1 MADTTTADGNS
12 GVVLAALAASQF
24 VMTLDSSVMNVS
36 IATVAQDVGST
47 VTGVQTAITLYTLV
61 MASMMITGGKLG
73 AILGRRRALGI
84 GLVVY
89 ASGSLT
95 TAFAPNLGVLLF
107 GWSLLEG
114 LGAALI
120 MPAIVALVAAN
131 FPPERRTGAYGTI
144 AAAGA
149 AAVAVGPL
157 IGGAVTTYLSWRYVF
172 VGEVVIVLGVL
183 ALLRRIK
190 DQPPTPAELDVV
202 GAALSALG
210 LGLVV
215 FGVLRSGDWNWVVP
229 GPNDPSVLGVSPVI
243 WLISGGLLVL
253 WLLFR
258 WEERVVARGGEPLVR
273 FAMLQNRRLT
283 AGLSIFFAQFLVQ
296 AGVFFAIPLFLSVV
310 LELSALETG
319 TRIFPL
325 SVSLLVCAIGIP
337 KVAPRANPRLVVR
350 IGVLL
355 MLAGI
360 LVMLAGLDPAANA
373 GIVAVPMLLLGAGL
387 GALASQVGGVTVSAV
402 PDSESAEVGGLQNTA
417 TNLGASL
424 GTALIGSILL
434 ATLAGSATAALQ
446 ENPDVP
452 PEVLAAAEIQ
462 LADDV
467 QFVSQTQL
475 REALERTDL
484 DPASQQAILDAN
496 EEARIDA
503 LRTAF
508 AAAAVLT
515 IGALFLTGGLPVHA
529 PGSEPRDEDERT
541 DAPAGAGG

>member
-1 MADTTTADGNS
+1 MADTTTAHGNT

-36 IATVAQDVGST
+36 IATVAEDVGTT
-47 VTGVQTAITLYTLV
+47 VTGVQTAITMYTLV

-89 ASGSLT
+89 AAGSLT

-120 MPAIVALVAAN
+120 MPAIVALVATN
-131 FPPERRTGAYGTI
+131 FPPERRSGAYGAV

-157 IGGAVTTYLSWRYVF
+157 IGGAVTTYFSWRYVF
-172 VGEVVIVLGVL
+172 VGEVAIVLGVL

-190 DQPPTPAELDVV
+190 DQPPTPAKLDVV
-202 GAALSALG
+202 GAVLSALG
-210 LGLVV
+210 LGLLV

-229 GPNDPSVLGVSPVI
+229 GPNDPSILGASPVI
-243 WLISGGLLVL
+243 WLIAGGLLVL

-258 WEERVVARGGEPLVR
+258 WEERVLARGGEPLVR

-283 AGLSIFFAQFLVQ
+283 AGLSM
-296 AGVFFAIPLFLSVV
+296 FFAIPLFLSVV

-319 TRIFPL
+319 MRIFPL

-360 LVMLAGLDPAANA
+360 LTMLGGLDPGANA

-387 GALASQVGGVTVSAV
+387 GALASQVGGVTVSAA

-434 ATLAGSATAALQ
+434 STLAGSATAALQ
-446 ENPDVP
+446 NNPDVP
-452 PEVLAAAEIQ
+452 PEVLAVAEVE
-462 LADDV
+462 LANDV

-475 REALERTDL
+475 REALEQTDL
-484 DPASQQAILDAN
+484 DAASQQAILDAN
-496 EEARIDA
+496 EEARIAA

-508 AAAAVLT
+508 AAAALLT
-515 IGALFLTGGLPVHA
+515 IGALFLTGGIPVHA
-529 PGSEPRDEDERT
+529 PGSEPRDEDERA

>member
-1 MADTTTADGNS
+1 MATTTTAQS
-12 GVVLAALAASQF
+12 GSGIVLASLAATQF
-24 VMTLDSSVMNVS
+24 LMTLDSSVMNVS
-36 IATVAQDVGST
+36 IATVAQDVGTT

-61 MASMMITGGKLG
+61 MASMMITGGKVG

-84 GLVVY
+84 GLVIY
-89 ASGSLT
+89 ACGSLT
-95 TAFAPNLGVLLF
+95 TAFAQSLGVLLF

-114 LGAALI
+114 IGAALI
-120 MPAIVALVAAN
+120 MPAIVALVATN
-131 FPPERRTGAYGTI
+131 FPPERRSAAYGAV

-172 VGEVVIVLGVL
+172 IGEVAVVVGIL
-183 ALLRRIK
+183 ALIRRIE
-190 DQPPTPAELDVV
+190 DQPPTPAKLDVV
-202 GAALSALG
+202 GAVLSALG
-210 LGLVV
+210 LGLIV

-229 GPNDPSVLGVSPVI
+229 GPNDPSILGVSPVI
-243 WLISGGLLVL
+243 WLITGGLLVL

-258 WEERVVARGGEPLVR
+258 WEERVIARGGEPLVR
-273 FAMLQNRRLT
+273 FAMLQNRQLS
-283 AGLSIFFAQFLVQ
+283 AGLSMFFAQFMVQ
-296 AGVFFAIPLFLSVV
+296 AGVFFAMPLYLSVV

-319 TRIFPL
+319 VRIFPL

-337 KVAPRANPRLVVR
+337 KLAPRANPRLVVR

-360 LVMLAGLDPAANA
+360 LVMLAGLDPSANA

-446 ENPDVP
+446 DNPDVP
-452 PEVLAAAEIQ
+452 PEVLAAAEIE
-462 LADDV
+462 LADGV

-475 REALERTDL
+475 REALEQTDL
-484 DPASQQAILDAN
+484 DQASQQAILDAN

-508 AAAAVLT
+508 AAAALLT
-515 IGALFLTGGLPVHA
+515 LGALFITGGIPVHA
-529 PGSEPRDEDERT
+529 PGSEPDDEVDV
-541 DAPAGAGG
+541 AAVGAGG